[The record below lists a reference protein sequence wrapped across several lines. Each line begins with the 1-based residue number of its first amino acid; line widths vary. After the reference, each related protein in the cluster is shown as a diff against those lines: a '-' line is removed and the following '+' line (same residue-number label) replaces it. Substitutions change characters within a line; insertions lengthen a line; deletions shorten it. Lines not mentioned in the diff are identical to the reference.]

1 MFHKEKKILTYVKYH
16 NITSMKCLHLLIQKK
31 FLGNNQIQNLF
42 QNQIQIQIK
51 FSWFKM
57 ATFCYMTGSQME
69 ELWTF
74 WLGQAKNTQTLA

>member
-1 MFHKEKKILTYVKYH
+1 MFHKEKEILTYVKYH

-51 FSWFKM
+51 FS
-57 ATFCYMTGSQME
+57 
-69 ELWTF
+69 
-74 WLGQAKNTQTLA
+74 